1 VFKRILAP
9 TDGSIASMQAA
20 RAGVDLARELGA
32 TVIFITVSKPWSVF
46 SLDPIVLS
54 VTNEKKY
61 LEDTA
66 RVAGV
71 RLQACEEYARS
82 QGVNARSVHIYEEP
96 VWKAIVE
103 EARNLQCDLIHMA
116 AHGRRGGVALVIG
129 STTGKVLTHAPAPV
143 LVHRGEATVP
153 R

>member
-1 VFKRILAP
+1 MFKRILVP
-9 TDGSIASMQAA
+9 TDGALASIQAM
-20 RAGVDLARELGA
+20 RAGVDLAQELGA
-32 TVIFITVSKPWSVF
+32 TVIFITVSRPWSVF
-46 SLDPIVLS
+46 SVDPFVLS
-54 VTNEKKY
+54 VTDERKY

-71 RLQACEEYARS
+71 RLEACEEYARS
-82 QGVNARSVHIYEEP
+82 KGVNARSVHAYEEP

-116 AHGRRGGVALVIG
+116 AHGRRGGAALVIG
-129 STTGKVLTHAPAPV
+129 STTGKVLTHAPVPV
-143 LVHRGEATVP
+143 LVHRGEGVVP

>member
-1 VFKRILAP
+1 MFKRILIP
-9 TDGSIASMQAA
+9 TDGSLASIQAMH
-20 RAGVDLARELGA
+20 AGVDLAKGLAA

-54 VTNEKKY
+54 VTSEKKY

-71 RLQACEEYARS
+71 RLAACEEYARS
-82 QGVNARSVHIYEEP
+82 NGVNARSVHVYEEP

-116 AHGRRGGVALVIG
+116 AHGRRGGAALVIA
-129 STTGKVLTHAPAPV
+129 STTARVLTHAPAPV
-143 LVHRGEATVP
+143 LVHRGEGVVP